1 MSSQQP
7 LTVYLIRHGETAWNE
22 EGRCQG
28 VTDIPLTDK
37 GRRQARAVAKAL
49 ERQPIGRILTSPL
62 LRARDTAA
70 LIAQSHALSLECY
83 DELKEWDQ
91 GSLEGLTGPELMQD
105 YPGFFERWLA
115 DPAGTAPPGGEPLS
129 AVQQRAWPILDRLRQ
144 HDPHELTG
152 PVVVVSHT
160 LTTAVMLCAA
170 LGLDLAQVH
179 RLKIDL
185 ASISRLIFTEFG
197 PFAMWRL
204 AALNDRHH
212 LPAELC

>member
-1 MSSQQP
+1 MSNQKP
-7 LTVYLIRHGETAWNE
+7 LTVYLVRHGETAWNE

-37 GRRQARAVAKAL
+37 GLRQARAVAKAL
-49 ERQPIGRILTSPL
+49 EREPICRLLTSPL
-62 LRARDTAA
+62 QRARDTAA
-70 LIAQSHALSLECY
+70 LIAHPHAVSLECY

-91 GSLEGLTGPELMQD
+91 GRLEGLTGPELMKD

-115 DPAGTAPPGGEPLS
+115 DPAGTAPPGGEPLKDL
-129 AVQQRAWPILDRLRQ
+129 QERAWPILDRLRQ
-144 HDPHELTG
+144 FDPHELTG

-160 LTTAVMLCAA
+160 LTTAVIICAA

-197 PFAMWRL
+197 PFTMWRL

-212 LPAELC
+212 LSTELS

>member
-1 MSSQQP
+1 MSNQNS
-7 LTVYLIRHGETAWNE
+7 LTIYLIRHGETAWNE

-28 VTDIPLTDK
+28 VTDIPLTEK
-37 GRRQARAVAKAL
+37 GRRQARAVANAL
-49 ERQPIGRILTSPL
+49 ERKPICRILTSPL
-62 LRARDTAA
+62 QRARDTAA
-70 LIAQSHALSLECY
+70 LIAQAHAVSPACY

-91 GSLEGLTGPELMQD
+91 GRLEGLTGPELMQD

-115 DPAGTAPPGGEPLS
+115 DPAGTAPPGGEPLR
-129 AVQQRAWPILDRLRQ
+129 AVQQRAWLILDRLRQ
-144 HDPHELTG
+144 HDALTG

-160 LTTAVMLCAA
+160 LTIAVMLCAA

-185 ASISRLIFTEFG
+185 ASINSLIFTEFG

-212 LPAELC
+212 LSDDLR

>member
-1 MSSQQP
+1 MSNDQP
-7 LTVYLIRHGETAWNE
+7 LTLYLIRHGETAWNE

-28 VTDIPLTDK
+28 VTDIPLTQK
-37 GRRQARAVAKAL
+37 GYRQARAVANAL
-49 ERQPIGRILTSPL
+49 ERRPICRVLTSPL
-62 LRARDTAA
+62 QRARDTAT
-70 LIAQSHALSLECY
+70 LIAQAHAVSLECY

-91 GSLEGLTGPELMQD
+91 GRLEGLTGPELMQD

-115 DPAGTAPPGGEPLS
+115 DPAGTAPPGGEPLRD
-129 AVQQRAWPILDRLRQ
+129 VQQRAWPILDRLRQ
-144 HDPHELTG
+144 HDELTG

-160 LTTAVMLCAA
+160 LTIAAMLCAA

-185 ASISRLIFTEFG
+185 ASISSLIFTEFG

-212 LPAELC
+212 LSDDLDES

>member
-1 MSSQQP
+1 MSKQQP
-7 LTVYLIRHGETAWNE
+7 LTVYLIRHGETAWNA

-28 VTDIPLTDK
+28 VTDIPLTEK

-49 ERQPIGRILTSPL
+49 ERTPICRILTSPL
-62 LRARDTAA
+62 LRAHDTAA
-70 LIAQSHALSLECY
+70 VIAQAHTLSLECY

-91 GSLEGLTGPELMQD
+91 GRLEGLTGPELMQD
-105 YPGFFERWLA
+105 HPGFFERWLA

-144 HDPHELTG
+144 HDPNEVTG

-160 LTTAVMLCAA
+160 LTIAVMLCAA

-185 ASISRLIFTEFG
+185 ASISRLIFTKFG

-212 LPAELC
+212 LSAELR

>member
-1 MSSQQP
+1 MPNQKP

-28 VTDIPLTDK
+28 VTDIPLTEK
-37 GRRQARAVAKAL
+37 GRRQARAVANAL
-49 ERQPIGRILTSPL
+49 ERKPICRILTSPL
-62 LRARDTAA
+62 QRARDTAA
-70 LIAQSHALSLECY
+70 LIAQAHAVSLECH

-91 GSLEGLTGPELMQD
+91 GRLEGLTGPELMQD
-105 YPGFFERWLA
+105 YPGFFEHWLA
-115 DPAGTAPPGGEPLS
+115 DPAGTAPPGGEPLR

-144 HDPHELTG
+144 HDALTG

-160 LTTAVMLCAA
+160 LTIAVMLCAA

-185 ASISRLIFTEFG
+185 ASLNSLIFTEFG

-212 LPAELC
+212 LSDDLR

>member
-1 MSSQQP
+1 MSNQNP

-28 VTDIPLTDK
+28 VTDIPLTEK
-37 GRRQARAVAKAL
+37 GRRQARAVANTF
-49 ERQPIGRILTSPL
+49 ERKPICRILTSPL
-62 LRARDTAA
+62 QRARDTAA
-70 LIAQSHALSLECY
+70 LIAQAHTISLECY

-91 GSLEGLTGPELMQD
+91 GRLEGLTGPELMQD
-105 YPGFFERWLA
+105 YPGFFEQWLA
-115 DPAGTAPPGGEPLS
+115 DPAGTAPPGGEPLR
-129 AVQQRAWPILDRLRQ
+129 AIQQRAWPILDRLRQ
-144 HDPHELTG
+144 LGPHELTG

-160 LTTAVMLCAA
+160 LTIAVTLCAA

-185 ASISRLIFTEFG
+185 ASINSLTFTKFG

-212 LPAELC
+212 LAVDLR

>member
-1 MSSQQP
+1 MPNQKP

-37 GRRQARAVAKAL
+37 GLGQARAVAKAL
-49 ERQPIGRILTSPL
+49 EREPICRLLTSPL
-62 LRARDTAA
+62 QRARDTAA
-70 LIAQSHALSLECY
+70 LIAQPHSVSLECY

-91 GSLEGLTGPELMQD
+91 GKLEGLTGPELMKD
-105 YPGFFERWLA
+105 YPGFFESWLA
-115 DPAGTAPPGGEPLS
+115 DPAGTAPPGGEPLKDIQ
-129 AVQQRAWPILDRLRQ
+129 ARAWPILDRLRQ
-144 HDPHELTG
+144 QDPNELTG

-160 LTTAVMLCAA
+160 LTSAVIICAA

-185 ASISRLIFTEFG
+185 ASISSLIFTEFG

-204 AALNDRHH
+204 ASLNDRHH
-212 LPAELC
+212 LSAEL

>member
-1 MSSQQP
+1 MSDQQA

-28 VTDIPLTDK
+28 VTDIPLTEK
-37 GRRQARAVAKAL
+37 GRCQARAVANAL
-49 ERQPIGRILTSPL
+49 EHTPICRILTSPL
-62 LRARDTAA
+62 QRAHDTAA
-70 LIAQSHALSLECY
+70 LIAQPHALPLECY

-91 GSLEGLTGPELMQD
+91 GRLEGLTGPELMQD
-105 YPGFFERWLA
+105 HPGFFERWLA
-115 DPAGTAPPGGEPLS
+115 DPAGTAPPGGEPLR

-144 HDPHELTG
+144 HNELTG

-185 ASISRLIFTEFG
+185 ASISSLVFTEFG

-212 LPAELC
+212 LSTDLR

>member
-1 MSSQQP
+1 MSNQQP

-49 ERQPIGRILTSPL
+49 EHIPICRLLTSPL

-70 LIAQSHALSLECY
+70 LIAQPHTLSLECY

-115 DPAGTAPPGGEPLS
+115 DPAGTAPPGGEPLKNLQ
-129 AVQQRAWPILDRLRQ
+129 ARAWPILDRLRQ
-144 HDPHELTG
+144 HNPHELTG

-212 LPAELC
+212 LSAELC

>member
-1 MSSQQP
+1 MSNQNP

-28 VTDIPLTDK
+28 VTDIPLTEK
-37 GRRQARAVAKAL
+37 GRRQARAVANAL
-49 ERQPIGRILTSPL
+49 ERKPICRILTSSL
-62 LRARDTAA
+62 QRARDTAA
-70 LIAQSHALSLECY
+70 LIAQAHTVSPECY
-83 DELKEWDQ
+83 EELKEWDQ
-91 GSLEGLTGPELMQD
+91 GRLEGLTGPELMQD

-115 DPAGTAPPGGEPLS
+115 DPAGTAPPGGEPLRV
-129 AVQQRAWPILDRLRQ
+129 VQQRAWPILDQLRQ
-144 HDPHELTG
+144 HDELTG

-160 LTTAVMLCAA
+160 LTIAVMLCVA

-185 ASISRLIFTEFG
+185 ASISSLIFTEFG

-204 AALNDRHH
+204 ATLNDRHH
-212 LPAELC
+212 LSAELR

>member
-1 MSSQQP
+1 MSDQQA

-28 VTDIPLTDK
+28 VTDIPLTEK
-37 GRRQARAVAKAL
+37 GRCQARAVANAL
-49 ERQPIGRILTSPL
+49 EHTPICRILTSPL

-70 LIAQSHALSLECY
+70 VNAQSHALSLESY

-91 GSLEGLTGPELMQD
+91 GRLEGLTGPELMQD
-105 YPGFFERWLA
+105 HPGFFERWLA
-115 DPAGTAPPGGEPLS
+115 DPAGTAPPGGEPLR

-144 HDPHELTG
+144 HNELTG

-185 ASISRLIFTEFG
+185 ASISSLVFTEFG

-204 AALNDRHH
+204 ASLNDRHH
-212 LPAELC
+212 LSTDLR

>member
-37 GRRQARAVAKAL
+37 GRRQAQAVAKAL

-70 LIAQSHALSLECY
+70 LIAQPHALSPECY

-115 DPAGTAPPGGEPLS
+115 DPAGTAPPGGEPLR
-129 AVQQRAWPILDRLRQ
+129 AVQQRVWPLLDRLRQ
-144 HDPHELTG
+144 HDPNELTG

-160 LTTAVMLCAA
+160 LTTAVMICAA

-185 ASISRLIFTEFG
+185 ASISSLIFTEFG

-212 LPAELC
+212 LADDLR